1 MALFSGTYIS
11 PAEKQAWL
19 AEAGVG
25 GICSL
30 AETPG
35 CGHACCDGTECS
47 VHFFPKWMFNIL
59 SGTSVTLGY
68 AYPVH
73 SISFNKRQIKK
84 REKKKKR
91 KKEIA
96 CAYVCERERGREF
109 KLLNEKQKASTGQG

>member
-19 AEAGVG
+19 SEAGVG

-35 CGHACCDGTECS
+35 CGGQGHACCDGTACS
-47 VHFFPKWMFNIL
+47 VHFFSKWMFNIL

-73 SISFNKRQIKK
+73 SISFNKCQIKK
-84 REKKKKR
+84 RRKKKR

-96 CAYVCERERGREF
+96 MCLCVRERERKRVQTSE
-109 KLLNEKQKASTGQG
+109 